1 MGHLTYSLEQTLWV
15 ILHFNIKGKIMK
27 TTFIIAVAFLVGLST
42 FVNAQTLGDF
52 SPKEDRGAHGPRKF
66 PSKDVYIAGFSVNFQ
81 LYSLR
86 SASTKGGFGGRML
99 SGDTKAS
106 LAVGLDI
113 PSATLQQITD
123 EAYKEF
129 VADLEANGF
138 NVLNRN
144 AAANTSYYEGYE
156 RIDNMEMSLSEAPG
170 VITVYPSNTTFFVK
184 GFNNS
189 GKIKRAGMFSVI
201 GLADRFAEVSSYS
214 KLSRDL
220 NDATIVNADMYVLFL
235 DVKKPYQGNGAKL
248 TANTNLRLSAYDA
261 LTSRMANGK
270 KSFTDKLGITAS
282 EKKEVTTTART
293 VIDFVGGRNKIG
305 GSPLG
310 TYTGVL
316 KKDLAITGV
325 VAQEK
330 IKAYAKTQNDY
341 IGTETAFG
349 KMYRTENI
357 SVENTALIKADAGKY
372 ENGVEKAITTFL
384 KHHVGEFKA
393 KFF

>member
-1 MGHLTYSLEQTLWV
+1 MRIRL
-15 ILHFNIKGKIMK
+15 
-27 TTFIIAVAFLVGLST
+27 IIAFAFFVGLST
-42 FVNAQTLGDF
+42 VVKAQSLGDF
-52 SPKEDRGAHGPRKF
+52 SPKEDRGAYGPRKF
-66 PSKDVYIAGFSVNFQ
+66 PSKDVYIASFSVNFQ
-81 LYSLR
+81 LYNLR
-86 SASTKGGFGGRML
+86 TASTKGSFGGSAL

-113 PSATLQQITD
+113 PAATLQQITD

-129 VADLEANGF
+129 VADLEAGGF
-138 NVLNRN
+138 NVLNGN

-184 GFNNS
+184 GFSNS

-201 GLADRFAEVSSYS
+201 GLADRLDEVASYP

-261 LTSRMANGK
+261 LTSRMASGK
-270 KSFTDKLGITAS
+270 NSFTDKLGITAS
-282 EKKEVTTTART
+282 EKKEVTATART
-293 VIDFVGGRNKIG
+293 VIDFVAGRNKIG

-330 IKAYAKTQNDY
+330 VESYAKTRQDY

-384 KHHVGEFKA
+384 KHHVNEFKS

>member
-1 MGHLTYSLEQTLWV
+1 MRTR
-15 ILHFNIKGKIMK
+15 
-27 TTFIIAVAFLVGLST
+27 FIIAITLLFGLAT
-42 FVNAQTLGDF
+42 AVKAQTLGDF
-52 SPKEDRGAHGPRKF
+52 VPKEDRGAYGPREF
-66 PSKDVYIAGFSVNFQ
+66 PSKDVYIASFAVNFQ
-81 LYSLR
+81 LYNLR
-86 SASTKGGFGGRML
+86 STSTKGGFANKML

-113 PSATLQQITD
+113 PASTLQQITD
-123 EAYKEF
+123 EAYKGF
-129 VADLEANGF
+129 VAELEANGF
-138 NVLNRN
+138 NVLNPD
-144 AAANTSYYEGYE
+144 AAANAPYYENYE

-201 GLADRFAEVSSYS
+201 GLADRLDEVRSYP

-261 LTSRMANGK
+261 LTSRVATNTDK
-270 KSFTDKLGITAS
+270 NSFTNKIGLTAPGS
-282 EKKEVTTTART
+282 KEVTATART
-293 VIDFVGGRNKIG
+293 AIDFVAGRNKIG

-330 IKAYAKTQNDY
+330 VESYAKTKNDY

-372 ENGVEKAITTFL
+372 GKGVEQALHAFL
-384 KHHVGEFKA
+384 KHHVGEFKD
-393 KFF
+393 KFFK